1 MIAASFSPSPQ
12 REEVVHMEL
21 AKLVTML
28 QSAKEGSEYLDYAIQ
43 RLFGTAKP
51 VPLYT
56 RSLDAALKLMP
67 EGWTIHRLGQLTN
80 CQRGFGGWIGEI
92 YRASDGQPRAAQR
105 HVGVPGGRGCPA
117 RSSSHT
123 IRSCLAW
130 PPCLTRRRERRGA
143 RDRRPRDRLS
153 GLFPDRPLSLAPS
166 PLFGRLE

>member
-1 MIAASFSPSPQ
+1 
-12 REEVVHMEL
+12 MEL

-80 CQRGFGGWIGEI
+80 CQGGFGGWIGEI
-92 YRASDGQPRAAQR
+92 YRASDAMIPYPSSAPAASAPLAICVAAMRVRLAETTDGDSPQTAPALDNRVQR
-105 HVGVPGGRGCPA
+105 
-117 RSSSHT
+117 
-123 IRSCLAW
+123 
-130 PPCLTRRRERRGA
+130 
-143 RDRRPRDRLS
+143 S
-153 GLFPDRPLSLAPS
+153 GT
-166 PLFGRLE
+166 